1 MIVLTFGI
9 ILIGLNILTSRK
21 FTPLF
26 SILIIAL
33 ILCFQDNCQNDF
45 LGYQED
51 YRLALTTGHLQ
62 DFSEH
67 DTEPLWL
74 FLVLTASR
82 IIPWWMFI
90 SCLGLF
96 ESVVLYLFIKRFSKG
111 SYAWIS
117 TILFYFTWNMMGM
130 WMSLLRQGF
139 VVSIMIAAFL
149 VYEKKKKVLWPAI
162 LMLIGFL
169 IHNSSMV
176 MIPLLSAYIYFDKYK
191 KEKTHN
197 LKRKNGIDLFPIIVT
212 AGYFLLY
219 SIKKMLLTDY
229 LVALGVLLGDN
240 VPLTSYL
247 DPSSAHGTSQFMEE
261 VSWLIIFYDAVIV
274 FVVSCLY
281 KSTDLRMKW
290 MCLLSLA
297 CAFGDMLLFGTG
309 SLPRIIMYYS
319 IFNIVVYPYVV
330 QSIRKKWGVIPAMA
344 FVIMLIGY
352 AIKTSLPW
360 MTSDAWGGIG
370 TYKFVFFQ

>member
-90 SCLGLF
+90 FCLGLF

-149 VYEKKKKVLWPAI
+149 V
-162 LMLIGFL
+162 
-169 IHNSSMV
+169 
-176 MIPLLSAYIYFDKYK
+176 
-191 KEKTHN
+191 
-197 LKRKNGIDLFPIIVT
+197 
-212 AGYFLLY
+212 
-219 SIKKMLLTDY
+219 
-229 LVALGVLLGDN
+229 
-240 VPLTSYL
+240 
-247 DPSSAHGTSQFMEE
+247 
-261 VSWLIIFYDAVIV
+261 
-274 FVVSCLY
+274 
-281 KSTDLRMKW
+281 
-290 MCLLSLA
+290 
-297 CAFGDMLLFGTG
+297 
-309 SLPRIIMYYS
+309 
-319 IFNIVVYPYVV
+319 
-330 QSIRKKWGVIPAMA
+330 
-344 FVIMLIGY
+344 
-352 AIKTSLPW
+352 
-360 MTSDAWGGIG
+360 
-370 TYKFVFFQ
+370 